1 MSTARG
7 LPADFIQVAKGV
19 VGLCR
24 RLGREAASRGL
35 PNRERMLDRLGAVSR
50 EEFDSVREM
59 AQNAR
64 VENERLAKRITQLES
79 GKRKTTSRR
88 RTSAKKAGP
97 ASE

>member
-7 LPADFIQVAKGV
+7 LSANFIQVARGV

-24 RLGREAASRGL
+24 RVGKEAASRGL
-35 PNRERMLDRLGAVSR
+35 PGRERMLDRLGAVSR

-59 AQNAR
+59 AENAR
-64 VENERLAKRITQLES
+64 VENERLAKRIAQLES
-79 GKRKTTSRR
+79 SKPKTAPRR
-88 RTSAKKAGP
+88 RTTAKKSGP